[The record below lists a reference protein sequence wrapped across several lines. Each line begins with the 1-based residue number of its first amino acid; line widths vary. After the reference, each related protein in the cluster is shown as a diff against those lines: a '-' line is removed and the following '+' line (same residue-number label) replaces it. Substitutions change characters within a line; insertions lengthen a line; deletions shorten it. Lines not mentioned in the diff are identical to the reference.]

1 MRRHFAVPEA
11 ELRRNLAGFPFV
23 RVYRGWI
30 PERFGEVGD
39 RQFSF
44 VHIDV
49 DLYRPTLD
57 SLRFFHPRLKA
68 GGWIVVDDYN
78 FRQFPGANAAV
89 NGLLETMKPACAVA
103 GQAGRFLIRK

>member
-23 RVYRGWI
+23 RVYR
-30 PERFGEVGD
+30 
-39 RQFSF
+39 
-44 VHIDV
+44 
-49 DLYRPTLD
+49 
-57 SLRFFHPRLKA
+57 
-68 GGWIVVDDYN
+68 GWIVVDDYN

-89 NGLLETMKPACAVA
+89 NGLLETMKPACADA